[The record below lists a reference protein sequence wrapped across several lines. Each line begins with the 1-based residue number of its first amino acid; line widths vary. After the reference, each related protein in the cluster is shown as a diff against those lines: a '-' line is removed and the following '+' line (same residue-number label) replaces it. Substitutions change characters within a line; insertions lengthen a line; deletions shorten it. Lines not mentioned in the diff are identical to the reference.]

1 MDTKTID
8 TYNKLAKEYDLETT
22 DFWKRFPA
30 TIISKFVENVGHGKV
45 LDVGS
50 GPGRDGVILK
60 EAGCSVVCLDASE
73 SMVEMCRQKG
83 LEAVVGDF
91 MKLPFAGES
100 FDGAWAYTSLLHIPK
115 ASMPAALAEIYR
127 ILKPGGVFGL
137 GLIEGNEEK
146 YNISSGVEMPRLF
159 AYYQKDEIEEIL
171 REAGFAQIYF
181 EEFKPKSRNY
191 LNFILKKV

>member
-1 MDTKTID
+1 MDAKTID

-30 TIISKFVENVGHGKV
+30 TIISKFVENIGHGKV

-60 EAGCSVVCLDASE
+60 EAGCSVVCLDASL
-73 SMVEMCRQKG
+73 SMIEMCKQRG

-91 MKLPFAGES
+91 MKIPFTDKS

-115 ASMPAALAEIYR
+115 ASMSAALAEIHR
-127 ILKPGGVFGL
+127 ILKPDGVFGL
-137 GLIEGNEEK
+137 GIIEGSEEK
-146 YNISSGVEMPRLF
+146 YNISSGVDKPRLF
-159 AYYQKDEIEEIL
+159 AYYQKDEIEKIL
-171 REAGFAQIYF
+171 HEAGFAKVYF
-181 EEFKPKSRNY
+181 EEFKPGSRNY
-191 LNFILKKV
+191 LNFILKKL